1 MSEMEVIESGND
13 CSNDLLLLDRVF
25 LRLGSTDS
33 DEQLESCLTRF
44 LPPVILKLSSPHE
57 QVRTKVM
64 ELLVHVNKRVKCRT
78 SVQLPVQTLL
88 ELYKDTTSNS
98 FIINFSVIYITM
110 GFPRLPRD
118 KQISLAPSLLEAMEN
133 KPQGQQDSILMI
145 VMPLLGD
152 IKETDLNLKG
162 KPKVANLILKFATD
176 VLLLPYRALP
186 NPGESEFQVPP
197 GMSMRTYKRIVDKNQ
212 LNPNQLEEMKLSI
225 VNFISKDIFNMND
238 ILVTLIV
245 AAADSRFSVANHA
258 NSPLI
263 RCNSSVDWSQP
274 SVVAPLYSL
283 YLGTWGGMKVPPDDR
298 KVAACTRLRLKLI
311 QYLNK
316 ATGPAI
322 MFPHC
327 VQVVFSSLFDPNTNL
342 RLRNQALVF
351 LLNVINGGDQNQLKK
366 VATVF
371 LQGLL
376 KLIRTEDHVELH
388 PKAYSC
394 LGRLAMKCPDS
405 INNQFT
411 LLEELVKKIPEAT
424 PEMKTALRDALL
436 EMSAAYKINN
446 EVKAEV
452 AASQEPGTSKADE
465 GKRAFDEPQ
474 ALALFALLDHY
485 MHNGESMI
493 RYIAM
498 RYSAAV
504 FPQNYVP
511 SRYLLLLASGDSQD
525 EISTEALKCLYGTSR
540 PSEIEDIVNNVSK
553 KEATT
558 VNIDED
564 SSKRDKDQ
572 KSEELIVPKFRDVVI
587 YVWDQMQK
595 RKKGT
600 NAKHRFVIG
609 NNVLQFHPV
618 TYQEILRYMRMCL
631 NRDAN
636 LQDCSNHPNA
646 TSPLLTEYC
655 RKHLVGTT
663 ILEQY
668 LNLITTLLNSNP
680 ELMPLTCFL
689 DIVGCNPQEMAPK
702 YTSLL
707 PFLKNI
713 YMTSTKEDVRDVAG
727 MIYAIIFVTTSDK
740 NTIEN
745 EIMAAKELYKKP
757 HELRNLETRCGILA
771 ALSNVC
777 ERCLAYAKRG
787 MFGGQHFDAKNWA
800 SYKIVAAAIANFLES
815 ADSMMISTAVT
826 AIALLVRS
834 NGLPVLDA
842 TEDQRKLLSSEDP
855 FDLNTNHPWTEDNEV
870 TKYIIVQDLFRVVA
884 NAKLPSK
891 VRERALLSIGLMCCG
906 EQLQFSKEIIK
917 AFLRMAKDTKEFE
930 IHLQIGESLVLCVEG
945 VNSNENRDFWTE
957 LPKEGADK
965 IKDHDALKQNDEILE
980 WLLQQL
986 FTLSRHPHPH
996 SRQAT
1001 SIWFLALLK
1010 NCPERQ
1016 PIKKKLQELQNV
1028 FMDLLSENSDIVQ
1041 DVASK
1046 GLSLVYQNSE
1056 ESQKQELVAQ
1066 IIDQLTSG
1074 KRSVAQ
1080 VTEDTK
1086 IFEEG
1091 QLGKAPTGGNLST
1104 YKELC
1109 SLASDLNQPDLLYKF
1124 MHLAHHN
1131 SVWNSKK
1138 GAAFGFHSIALQAG
1152 AQLSEHLPKIVP
1164 RLYRYRF
1171 DPTPR
1176 IQNSMQSIWHA
1187 IVPNTQATVHKYH
1200 KEILDDLVTNLT
1212 SNQWRVRM
1220 SCCNGLADLLRGANS
1235 LHDSLHQLPT
1245 IWAQLFRV
1253 MDDVHEGTRQAATS
1267 TANVLSKLCIRASD
1281 VNQGKNGKEIVSAI
1295 LPILLE
1301 SGITNLVREVRSVS
1315 LQTVS
1320 ALVTAAG
1327 ESLKPFL
1334 SRLIPALAGAAGD
1347 LENVKLSYL
1356 STVLADSSSRDLLD
1370 DMRAN
1375 AARHHY
1381 TTDTVVKCMPY
1392 IDIEVMKEMLPKLLE
1407 LMKSPQLGTKVACCH
1422 FIVLAA
1428 HYLRSDLEPIAG
1440 KIMSNLLNGTFD
1452 RNATVRKNYAEA
1464 LGQVSAHAKST
1475 SVEKLMKKLL
1485 TLYET
1490 KEDDTSRQAIGLTLK
1505 AIAKAKIEH
1514 IKDNENILAAMVFLA
1529 MHGPKDDDATTV
1541 EIFEEI
1547 WTDISPSKESGI
1559 KQHLPSI
1566 REEIEKAL
1574 NSSSWTKKTQ
1584 AAMAIKTICKEL
1596 SSGLGDQREQLIR
1609 SLLAA
1614 VHGKT
1619 FDGKQHVLD
1628 ALAELCTVKAG
1639 EACVGAAL
1647 AGACVGAL
1655 LAEARKQDMLYRRHA
1670 IAALAK
1676 ALSATSLDSFHQ
1688 LYDIVKGILS
1698 KSELSMSKE
1707 SDEED
1712 NEGARQRQEQLTALK
1727 EAAYELLGKAWPKE
1741 AETQE
1746 KYQDVFFEHCVTAYP
1761 SSSRSTQ
1768 LAILGSVARV
1778 LERLAVLS
1786 NAGEPMETDN
1796 NASSNTDKSIASVTG
1811 QVSTIIDY
1819 TLKNS
1824 NQVRHRRDALNI
1836 MEILVKKLK
1845 DLNKVEELE
1854 KLRNIYQL
1862 YVQELS
1868 KEPSHEIRTKVDSIK
1883 SGTDYEK
1890 QQNIT
1895 TEFLINKKAIGS
1907 VLNFILI
1914 SKGTSMLRIKRKFHN
1929 NSILNANAPTELTS
1943 DENKDRIYEDLDVAF
1958 DKNPNQR

>member
-1 MSEMEVIESGND
+1 MSEMEVTESGND

-25 LRLGSTDS
+25 LRLGNADS
-33 DEQLESCLTRF
+33 DDQLESCLTRF

-64 ELLVHVNKRVKCRT
+64 ELLVHVNKRVKCRAD
-78 SVQLPVQTLL
+78 VQLPVETLL
-88 ELYKDTTSNS
+88 KQYMDTTSNS
-98 FIINFSVIYITM
+98 FIINFSIIYITM
-110 GFPRLPRD
+110 GFPRLPRE
-118 KQISLAPSLLEAMEN
+118 KQISLAPCLLEAIEN
-133 KPQGQQDSILMI
+133 KPQGHQDSILML

-152 IKETDLNLKG
+152 IKENDLNLKE
-162 KPKVANLILKFATD
+162 KPKLSNLILKYATD

-197 GMSMRTYKRIVDKNQ
+197 GMSMKTYKRIIDKNQ

-238 ILVTLIV
+238 ILLTLIV

-298 KVAACTRLRLKLI
+298 KVPACTRLRLKLI

-327 VQVVFSSLFDPNTNL
+327 VQVVFSSLFDPNTNS
-342 RLRNQALVF
+342 RLRNLALVF
-351 LLNVINGGDQNQLKK
+351 LLNVINGGDQTQLKR
-366 VATVF
+366 VSTVF
-371 LQGLL
+371 QQGLL
-376 KLIRTEDHVELH
+376 KLVRSEEHAEHH
-388 PKAYSC
+388 PKAYMC
-394 LGRLAMKCPDS
+394 LGRLVLKCPENL
-405 INNQFT
+405 NNQFA
-411 LLEELVKKIPEAT
+411 LLEELVKKIPDAV

-436 EMSAAYKINN
+436 EMSGAYKINTQ
-446 EVKAEV
+446 VKSSDT
-452 AASQEPGTSKADE
+452 ASTSQADKMDVDEDKA
-465 GKRAFDEPQ
+465 RLFDEPQ

-485 MHNGESMI
+485 MLSEESMI

-504 FPQNYVP
+504 FPQDYVP

-525 EISTEALKCLYGTSR
+525 DIATEALKCLYGTSR
-540 PSEIEDIVNNVSK
+540 PNEIEDVVNNVSK
-553 KEATT
+553 KETTT

-564 SSKRDKDQ
+564 ASKKDKDRAPETDEF
-572 KSEELIVPKFRDVVI
+572 KVPKFKDVVNYI
-587 YVWDQMQK
+587 WEQMQK
-595 RKKGT
+595 RKKGS

-609 NNVLQFHPV
+609 NQVLQFHPM

-631 NRDAN
+631 NHDAD
-636 LQDCSNHPNA
+636 LKDCSTHPNA
-646 TSPLLTEYC
+646 TSPILAKYFYENLLETD
-655 RKHLVGTT
+655 V
-663 ILEQY
+663 LEQY
-668 LNLITTLLNSNP
+668 LSMITLLLNACP
-680 ELMPLTCFL
+680 DIMALTSFL
-689 DIVGCNPQEMAPK
+689 DIVGCVPEKMAAK

-707 PFLKNI
+707 PFLRNLFT
-713 YMTSTKEDVRDVAG
+713 TSTKEDIRDIAAV
-727 MIYAIIFVTTSDK
+727 IYAIITVHTSEKSAIERDIKEFVVQGQNNKS
-740 NTIEN
+740 
-745 EIMAAKELYKKP
+745 
-757 HELRNLETRCGILA
+757 LEAQCGYLA
-771 ALSNVC
+771 AFANMC
-777 ERCLAYAKRG
+777 ERCIALSKRG
-787 MFGGQHFDAKNWA
+787 KFGGKGFQPANWEP
-800 SYKIVAAAIANFLES
+800 YKEGAVVLANFLSSPQTLLINSSVS
-815 ADSMMISTAVT
+815 AIS
-826 AIALLVRS
+826 LLVRCS
-834 NGLPVLDA
+834 GLPLPDSSSKQA
-842 TEDQRKLLSSEDP
+842 THLQGENP
-855 FDLNTNHPWTEDNEV
+855 FNINSNDVTDDDV
-870 TKYIIVQDLFRVVA
+870 TKFLVADRLFKIVG

-891 VRERALLSIGLMCCG
+891 VKERALYTLGLMCCG
-906 EQLQFSKEIIK
+906 ERLSFAKQIVMGFLQ
-917 AFLRMAKDTKEFE
+917 MAKDSKEFE

-945 VNSNENRDFWTE
+945 VNSNENRDLWTE
-957 LPKEGADK
+957 LPREGAAKVRDTE
-965 IKDHDALKQNDEILE
+965 ALKENDVLLE
-980 WLLQQL
+980 WLLGEL
-986 FTLSRHPHPH
+986 FKIGRHPHPH

-1001 SIWFLALLK
+1001 SIWLLALLK
-1010 NCPERQ
+1010 NCPERE
-1016 PIKKKLQELQNV
+1016 PIKTKLQVLQNV
-1028 FMDLLSENSDIVQ
+1028 FMDFLSENSEIVQ

-1056 ESQKQELVAQ
+1056 ESQKQALVAQ

-1131 SVWNSKK
+1131 SMWNSKK

-1187 IVPNTQATVHKYH
+1187 IVPNTQATVQKYH
-1200 KEILDDLVTNLT
+1200 KEILDDLVANLT

-1220 SCCNGLADLLRGANS
+1220 SCCNALSDLLRGAQS
-1235 LHDSLHQLPT
+1235 LHESLHQLPT
-1245 IWAQLFRV
+1245 IWSQLFRV

-1267 TANVLSKLCIRASD
+1267 TANVLSKLCIRAAD
-1281 VNQGKNGKEIVSAI
+1281 VSQGKDGKEIVSVI
-1295 LPILLE
+1295 LPILLDN
-1301 SGITNLVREVRSVS
+1301 GITNLVREVRSVS

-1320 ALVTAAG
+1320 KLVTSAG

-1356 STVLADSSSRDLLD
+1356 STALADSSTRDVLD
-1370 DMRAN
+1370 DMRAS

-1392 IDIEVMKEMLPKLLE
+1392 VDIEVMKDMLPKILE

-1428 HYLRSDLEPIAG
+1428 HYLRADLEPVAG
-1440 KIMSNLLNGTFD
+1440 KIMNNLLNGTFD

-1464 LGQVSAHAKST
+1464 LGQVSAYAKLS
-1475 SVEKLMKKLL
+1475 SVEKLMKKLV

-1505 AIAKAKIEH
+1505 SIAKAKIEH
-1514 IKDNENILAAMVFLA
+1514 IKDNENVIAAMVFLA
-1529 MHGPKDDDATTV
+1529 MHAPKDDDSTTV
-1541 EIFEEI
+1541 EMFEEI
-1547 WTDISPSKESGI
+1547 WTDISPARESGI
-1559 KQHLPSI
+1559 KQHLPAI

-1574 NSSSWTKKTQ
+1574 NSSSWTKKIQ
-1584 AAMAIKTICKEL
+1584 AANSIKTICKEV
-1596 SSGLGDQREQLIR
+1596 SSGLGEQREQLIR
-1609 SLLAA
+1609 ALLAA

-1619 FDGKQHVLD
+1619 FDGKQHVIE
-1628 ALAELCTVKAG
+1628 ALAELCAVKDG
-1639 EACVGAAL
+1639 EAPVSPAL
-1647 AGACVGAL
+1647 AAECITAL
-1655 LAEARKQDMLYRRHA
+1655 LTEARKQEMVYKRHA
-1670 IAALAK
+1670 IAALGR
-1676 ALSATSLDSFHQ
+1676 ALSATQLDSFHQ
-1688 LYDIVKGILS
+1688 LYEIVKGILS
-1698 KSELSMSKE
+1698 KSELSMGKE

-1741 AETQE
+1741 PDTQE
-1746 KYQDVFFEHCVTAYP
+1746 KYQSVFFDHCTSSYP

-1768 LAILGSVARV
+1768 LAILASIARV
-1778 LERLAVLS
+1778 LERLAILDNV
-1786 NAGEPMETDN
+1786 GEPMDTDN
-1796 NASSNTDKSIASVTG
+1796 QTTSSRDKAVANVTEK
-1811 QVSTIIDY
+1811 VATVIDY

-1845 DLNKVEELE
+1845 DLNKTEEVD
-1854 KLRNIYQL
+1854 KLKSIYQL

-1868 KEPSHEIRTKVDSIK
+1868 KEQSHEIRTKIDSIK
-1883 SGTDYEK
+1883 VHFK
-1890 QQNIT
+1890 
-1895 TEFLINKKAIGS
+1895 
-1907 VLNFILI
+1907 
-1914 SKGTSMLRIKRKFHN
+1914 
-1929 NSILNANAPTELTS
+1929 
-1943 DENKDRIYEDLDVAF
+1943 
-1958 DKNPNQR
+1958 